1 MSDQELR
8 KGGVYRIKVTNLV
21 DNSVWQHKAVP
32 FEDVRCLI
40 LNKNL
45 KVEVIK
51 LVSYEEENIKSAIS
65 Y

>member
-8 KGGVYRIKVTNLV
+8 KGETYRIRVTNLV
-21 DNSVWQHKAVP
+21 DNSVWQHRSVP
-32 FEDVRCLI
+32 FEDVKCLI

-51 LVSYEEENIKSAIS
+51 LVSYKEEYIKGVIN